1 MLVLESVNRIL
12 RYVQRKEE
20 RKKRRLLSV
29 NKYIK

>member
-12 RYVQRKEE
+12 RYVQRKEV